1 MKKGFT
7 LVELLA
13 VIVILAVILT
23 ISVPAVKKTVDNAK
37 KKSAEND
44 ALMIKNIAEKYYTS
58 NLDKDE
64 EITGIDLSSD
74 TLSYSGKK
82 PTKGYLYFTEDGIAY
97 GKMYI
102 NGYCVEVKSD
112 GTNTSEKVSIDDC
125 NIADIS
131 TGGNTSGGNQGGS
144 GSTEVTKTYTNGT
157 VVYYNPE
164 TNKKCSSSEAVSTT
178 GTKTGCMRWYTFN
191 DEGNDT
197 VNLLLDHNTTAT
209 VAWVS
214 KEDYI
219 AAGGTETEYGSHGN
233 NSKGPITA
241 LKQLKSDTSSW
252 NKSINPRLIEVSEI
266 TTITGN
272 NGWDDGEGYYYFH
285 TNSTTRYSGDAGT
298 NKYAWLFDN
307 TYECTTYGCNVADNG
322 YNRGYNYGY
331 WTNTAYSYDSGG
343 TLSVYYVG
351 GLTLDSPATT
361 DTGVR
366 PVVTISKSIIS

>member
-23 ISVPAVKKTVDNAK
+23 ISVPAVKKTVDSAK

-64 EITGIDLSSD
+64 EITGVDLSSD

-144 GSTEVTKTYTNGT
+144 GSTEVTKTYTNGE
-157 VVYYNPE
+157 VVYYNPV
-164 TNKKCSSSEAVSTT
+164 TNTKCNSSEAVSTT
-178 GTKTGCMRWYTFN
+178 GTKEGCMRWYAFL
-191 DEGNDT
+191 DD
-197 VNLLLDHNTTAT
+197 VDSSIKLLLDHNIDVNCSSSTRLTTLQ
-209 VAWVS
+209 S
-214 KEDYI
+214 SI
-219 AAGGTETEYGSHGN
+219 
-233 NSKGPITA
+233 
-241 LKQLKSDTSSW
+241 SSW
-252 NKSINPRLIEVSEI
+252 DSSVKNTARLIEASEI
-266 TTITGN
+266 VKMTGFSN
-272 NGWDDGEGYYYFH
+272 WTDNAEDFSGYYLH
-285 TNSTTRYSGDAGT
+285 NNSTSTVYKGSAGT
-298 NKYAWLFDN
+298 NKYSWLFDN
-307 TYECTTYGCNVADNG
+307 TDSCTTYGCNVANSTLQAA
-322 YNRGYNYGY
+322 GY
-331 WTNTAYSYDSGG
+331 WTNTKPSPGDTVSCTAWYIDNSGKITLHYG
-343 TLSVYYVG
+343 TDWGDYVG
-351 GLTLDSPATT
+351 I
-361 DTGVR
+361 R
-366 PVVTISKSIIS
+366 PVIEVSKSKLK

>member
-23 ISVPAVKKTVDNAK
+23 IAVPAVKKTVDSAK

-64 EITGIDLSSD
+64 EITGVDLSSD

-144 GSTEVTKTYTNGT
+144 GSTEVTKTYTNGE
-157 VVYYNPE
+157 VVYYNPV
-164 TNKKCSSSEAVSTT
+164 TNTKCNSSEAVSTT
-178 GTKTGCMRWYTFN
+178 GTKEGCMRWYAFL
-191 DEGNDT
+191 DD
-197 VNLLLDHNTTAT
+197 VDSSIKLLLDHNIDVNCSSSTRLTTLQ
-209 VAWVS
+209 S
-214 KEDYI
+214 SI
-219 AAGGTETEYGSHGN
+219 
-233 NSKGPITA
+233 
-241 LKQLKSDTSSW
+241 SSW
-252 NKSINPRLIEVSEI
+252 DSSVKNTARLIEASEI
-266 TTITGN
+266 VKMTGFSN
-272 NGWDDGEGYYYFH
+272 WTDNAEDFSGYYLH
-285 TNSTTRYSGDAGT
+285 NNSTSTVYKGSAGT
-298 NKYAWLFDN
+298 NKYSWLFDN
-307 TYECTTYGCNVADNG
+307 TDSCTTYGCNVANSTLQAA
-322 YNRGYNYGY
+322 GY
-331 WTNTAYSYDSGG
+331 WTNTKPSPGDAVSCTAWYIDNSGKITLLYG
-343 TLSVYYVG
+343 TDWGDYVG
-351 GLTLDSPATT
+351 I
-361 DTGVR
+361 R
-366 PVVTISKSIIS
+366 PVIEVSKSKLK

>member
-44 ALMIKNIAEKYYTS
+44 ALMIKNIAEKYYTR

-64 EITGIDLSSD
+64 EITGVDLSTD
-74 TLSYSGKK
+74 TLSYSGEK

-144 GSTEVTKTYTNGT
+144 GSTEVTKTYTNGE
-157 VVYYNPE
+157 VVYYNPV
-164 TNKKCSSSEAVSTT
+164 TNTKCNSSEAVSTT
-178 GTKTGCMRWYTFN
+178 GTKEGCMRWYAFL
-191 DEGNDT
+191 DD
-197 VNLLLDHNTTAT
+197 VDSSIKLLLDHNIDVNCSSSTRLTTLQ
-209 VAWVS
+209 S
-214 KEDYI
+214 SI
-219 AAGGTETEYGSHGN
+219 
-233 NSKGPITA
+233 
-241 LKQLKSDTSSW
+241 SSW
-252 NKSINPRLIEVSEI
+252 DSSVKNTARLIEASEI
-266 TTITGN
+266 VKMTGFSN
-272 NGWDDGEGYYYFH
+272 WTDNAEDFSGYYLH
-285 TNSTTRYSGDAGT
+285 NNSTSTVYKESAGT
-298 NKYAWLFDN
+298 NKYSWLFDN
-307 TYECTTYGCNVADNG
+307 TDSCTTYGCNVANSTLQAA
-322 YNRGYNYGY
+322 GY
-331 WTNTAYSYDSGG
+331 WTNTKPSPGDAGSCTAWYIDNSGKITLLYG
-343 TLSVYYVG
+343 TDWGVSVG
-351 GLTLDSPATT
+351 I
-361 DTGVR
+361 R
-366 PVVTISKSIIS
+366 PVIEVSKSKLK

>member
-23 ISVPAVKKTVDNAK
+23 IAVPAVKKTVDSAK

-64 EITGIDLSSD
+64 EITGVDLSTD
-74 TLSYSGKK
+74 TLSYSGEK

-144 GSTEVTKTYTNGT
+144 GSTEVTKTYTNGE
-157 VVYYNPE
+157 VVYYNPV
-164 TNKKCSSSEAVSTT
+164 TNTKCNSSEAVSTT
-178 GTKTGCMRWYTFN
+178 GTKEGCMRWYAFL
-191 DEGNDT
+191 DD
-197 VNLLLDHNTTAT
+197 VDSSIKLLLDHNIDVNCSSSTRLTTLQ
-209 VAWVS
+209 S
-214 KEDYI
+214 SI
-219 AAGGTETEYGSHGN
+219 
-233 NSKGPITA
+233 
-241 LKQLKSDTSSW
+241 SSW
-252 NKSINPRLIEVSEI
+252 DSSVKNTARLIEASEI
-266 TTITGN
+266 VKMTGFSN
-272 NGWDDGEGYYYFH
+272 WTDNAEDFSGYYLH
-285 TNSTTRYSGDAGT
+285 NNSTSTVYKGSAGT
-298 NKYAWLFDN
+298 NKYSWLFDN
-307 TYECTTYGCNVADNG
+307 TDSCTTYGCNVANSTLQAA
-322 YNRGYNYGY
+322 GY
-331 WTNTAYSYDSGG
+331 WTNTKPSPGDAVSCTAWYIDNSGKITLLYG
-343 TLSVYYVG
+343 TDWGDYVG
-351 GLTLDSPATT
+351 I
-361 DTGVR
+361 R
-366 PVVTISKSIIS
+366 PVIEVSKSKLK